1 MHYACFTCRKSFKRP
16 LGVATVNHYM
26 TAEQQ
31 GAAIRD
37 AWEKDAA
44 AERKCP
50 DCGGKTFK
58 MGLDFKAPKKG
69 DSKAWGEVEKFILS
83 GKTFYRGTN

>member
-1 MHYACFTCRKSFKRP
+1 
-16 LGVATVNHYM
+16 M

-31 GAAIRD
+31 GSAIRD

-50 DCGGKTFK
+50 DCGGKTAR

-69 DSKAWGEVEKFILS
+69 DSKAWDEVEKFNLS
-83 GKTFYRGTN
+83 GKTFYRGTI